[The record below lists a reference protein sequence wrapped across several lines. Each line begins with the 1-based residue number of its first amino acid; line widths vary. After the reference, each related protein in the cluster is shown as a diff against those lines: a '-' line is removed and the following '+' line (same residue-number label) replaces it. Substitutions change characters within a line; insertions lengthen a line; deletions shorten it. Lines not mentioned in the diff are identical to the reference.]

1 MDFLYIYLT
10 PGFIWFH
17 RHLWTIEGTIYRENN
32 APILLALLVE
42 TSRAYAIPRC
52 PSVRP
57 SVRPSVCKQFLLSHL
72 LWGYISQRLH
82 YGPSLLA
89 LWCSC
94 APAILIM
101 ILSCGAPQ
109 GAWPFSLCKS
119 CYRIFSY
126 TIYLRH
132 LVRVSIWWQGGI
144 DVHLWFWW
152 GSVFQ
157 GPSKECGQFSL
168 YKSM

>member
-1 MDFLYIYLT
+1 MKAEMLKSF
-10 PGFIWFH
+10 
-17 RHLWTIEGTIYRENN
+17 WTCQSFGL
-32 APILLALLVE
+32 ILKIL
-42 TSRAYAIPRC
+42 
-52 PSVRP
+52 SVRTIKYEAEISIFSSTGRDQSSLCDTP
-57 SVRPSVCKQFLLSHL
+57 LSVRPSVCKQFLLSHL
-72 LWGYISQRLH
+72 LWGYLSQRLH

-94 APAILIM
+94 APAFLIM
-101 ILSCGAPQ
+101 ILSRGAHK

-132 LVRVSIWWQGGI
+132 LVIVLIWWQGGI

-152 GSVFQ
+152 GFVFQ
-157 GPSKECGQFSL
+157 GPSKGCGQFSL